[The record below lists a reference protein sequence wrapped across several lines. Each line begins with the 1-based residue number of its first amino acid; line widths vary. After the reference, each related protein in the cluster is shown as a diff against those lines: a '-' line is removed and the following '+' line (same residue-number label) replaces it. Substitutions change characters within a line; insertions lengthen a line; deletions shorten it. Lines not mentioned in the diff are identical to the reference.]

1 MKQHFFYKLIAI
13 ILLSLTHSTWADS
26 HIEAFIAAQYLS
38 LNNTQ
43 NRGSDTK
50 DKHTSL
56 GAGIGIYRTST
67 NSTSY
72 GFVVEISQPITRDD
86 LPGSGQIIGVRPINY
101 LKKYSTHWSQEF
113 YGGFAQYEWI
123 KSAGG
128 YYLGSNIR
136 YRLSSAPLALAF
148 ELKYYQDLNYDDSE
162 FDDLIA
168 QGFNSGITLIY
179 NF

>member
-1 MKQHFFYKLIAI
+1 MKRHFFCKLIT
-13 ILLSLTHSTWADS
+13 LSLLNFVHTTWADA
-26 HIEAFIAAQYLS
+26 HVEAFIAAQYVTLT
-38 LNNTQ
+38 NTQ
-43 NRGSDTK
+43 NRGSSTK

-56 GAGIGIYRTST
+56 GAGIGIYRAST
-67 NSTSY
+67 QSTSY
-72 GFVVEISQPITRDD
+72 GFVVEISQPISRDD
-86 LPGSGQIIGVRPINY
+86 LPGSGKIIGVRPINY
-101 LKKYSTHWSQEF
+101 LKQYSTHWSQEI

-136 YRLSSAPLALAF
+136 YRLANAPLSVALD
-148 ELKYYQDLNYDDSE
+148 LKYYQDLNYDDSE